1 MKQFSMWAV
10 LAFAV
15 FLIGKSAQSANE
27 QMSMVLL
34 LHTLLMVIYL

>member
-27 QMSMVLL
+27 QYGLSK
-34 LHTLLMVIYL
+34 I